1 MCLCVCVLKVMFGE
15 GWVPPVSDVCMHMY
29 SCVKHAVQTCL
40 LSLISSSEKCCS
52 LVLISWLVGF
62 CVCMCFGG
70 CFAFLAWCKQTN
82 KKVWQKVIVIITL
95 QHSFGK
101 NNPGHWFSAVV
112 VSKLRIRSKGHQAV
126 SCGSVGSVWIYDQI
140 DFFFFFLQRTCFLS
154 INPLKEESVDTEKV
168 QYTLPD
174 GNTVE
179 VSAVNARWNVDWDNP
194 VHSTSWKY
202 WCNCGGQLFQSQMEC
217 WLRSPS
223 TLCQLEILWR
233 SVLSIPGGMLTEIT
247 QCPLPVGN
255 VVEVSSV
262 NSRWDV
268 DWDNPVHSA
277 SWKYCG
283 GQFCQFQAQCLLR

>member
-1 MCLCVCVLKVMFGE
+1 MSCLCVYLRSSWRGWETGCTRDGMCLCVCVLKVMFGE
-15 GWVPPVSDVCMHMY
+15 GWVPPVSDVCMRMY

-112 VSKLRIRSKGHQAV
+112 VSKLHIRSKGHQAV

-140 DFFFFFLQRTCFLS
+140 DFFFFFFAEDLL
-154 INPLKEESVDTEKV
+154 
-168 QYTLPD
+168 
-174 GNTVE
+174 
-179 VSAVNARWNVDWDNP
+179 P
-194 VHSTSWKY
+194 VHQPTE
-202 WCNCGGQLFQSQMEC
+202 GGEC
-217 WLRSPS
+217 WHRES
-223 TLCQLEILWR
+223 
-233 SVLSIPGGMLTEIT
+233 
-247 QCPLPVGN
+247 
-255 VVEVSSV
+255 
-262 NSRWDV
+262 
-268 DWDNPVHSA
+268 PVHSA
-277 SWKYCG
+277 WWKYCG
-283 GQFCQFQAQCLLR
+283 GQCCQCQVECWLR